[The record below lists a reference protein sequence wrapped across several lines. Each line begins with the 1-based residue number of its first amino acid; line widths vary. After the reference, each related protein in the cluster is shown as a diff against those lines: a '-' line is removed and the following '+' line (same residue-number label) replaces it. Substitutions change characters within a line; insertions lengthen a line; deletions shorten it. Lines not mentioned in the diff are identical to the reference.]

1 MSKQNIVKVS
11 KLTAILLA
19 LLSFALASAFKGFPQ
34 GKLNAAAPA
43 PARDAAV
50 IAATEEVL
58 KETSELRQLSVVRPV
73 KSGTQN
79 RNQIE
84 KYILG
89 NLERNSTPQELR
101 STELAF
107 KRLGLVPA
115 DFELRSF
122 LVKLLTEQVAGY
134 YDARSGQFFLADWI
148 DLDGQKP
155 VMAHELTHALQDQHF
170 DLKRFDKWPKG
181 ESDSELAFHALVEGD
196 ATLTMTH
203 YMVRSPARA
212 LAFLRSF
219 SSGSQGSSEQIDK
232 APAALRETL
241 VFPYTQ
247 GMQWVGEIY
256 KRSGW
261 QGVTRAYTDLP
272 ESSEQILHP
281 EKYLARE
288 TPVRLTLADISS
300 RLGKGWKRTKED
312 VNGEWGFYLILKAFL
327 DSEPDA
333 RNASAG
339 WGGDRY
345 DVYEGP
351 DARTALVM
359 STAWDSERDAIEFFT
374 AYGKRTAKRYG
385 VDGVIS
391 RPSDGV
397 ERELFQPT
405 SGAVL
410 IERRGNRVLVL
421 EGIPQRSTA
430 ELLVQTLVR

>member
-1 MSKQNIVKVS
+1 MSKQNIVKFS
-11 KLTAILLA
+11 KATVCLLA
-19 LLSFALASAFKGFPQ
+19 LVWFVLAPGARALPQ
-34 GKLNAAAPA
+34 GKLNAAAPS

-50 IAATEEVL
+50 VAATEEVL
-58 KETSELRQLSVVRPV
+58 KETSELRQLSVLRPV

-79 RNQIE
+79 RDQIE

-89 NLERNSTPQELR
+89 NLERTSSPQELR
-101 STELAF
+101 SSELAL
-107 KRLGLVPA
+107 KKLGLVPP

-134 YDARSGQFFLADWI
+134 YDARSGEFFLADWI

-212 LAFLRSF
+212 LAFLKSF
-219 SSGSQGSSEQIDK
+219 SNGAQGSSEEIEK
-232 APAALRETL
+232 APPALRETL
-241 VFPYTQ
+241 IFPYTQ
-247 GMQWVGEIY
+247 GMQWVSEIY
-256 KRSGW
+256 KQSGW

-272 ESSEQILHP
+272 QSSEQILHP

-288 TPVRLTLADISS
+288 APVRLVLPDISS

-312 VNGEWGFYLILKAFL
+312 VNGEWSFYLILKAFL
-327 DSEPDA
+327 DSESSA

-351 DARTALVM
+351 DSQTAIVQ
-359 STAWDSERDAIEFFT
+359 STIWDSEQDAVEFYN
-374 AYGKRTAKRYG
+374 AYGRRTAKRYG
-385 VDGVIS
+385 LEEAES
-391 RPSDGV
+391 KPAAGV
-397 ERELFQPT
+397 ERQLFQPAGGT
-405 SGAVL
+405 VL
-410 IERRGNRVLVL
+410 IERRGNRVLIL
-421 EGIPQRSTA
+421 EGIPQRSTP
-430 ELLVQTLVR
+430 ELLVQTLIK